1 MPFQHLNFRIFD
13 TILIETQIK
22 EIKKMKIL
30 DLKIDNIKTVFSSLF
45 ENKLLWRRMQ
55 SIPSL
60 EAKNQ
65 RIRIYTK
72 LKT

>member
-1 MPFQHLNFRIFD
+1 
-13 TILIETQIK
+13 
-22 EIKKMKIL
+22 MKIL